1 MHSCP
6 RLCASPTTEALI
18 VVASLKST
26 CRRSLTESMPDIPLA
41 EDILPLKLALFHFQ
55 KFVGEE
61 EFAAEFLLKG
71 GMRTLIKILDLEG
84 GLTGNALAVRLG
96 FTPVTLARWPTD
108 LTITVCPS
116 RHKGC
121 P

>member
-1 MHSCP
+1 
-6 RLCASPTTEALI
+6 
-18 VVASLKST
+18 
-26 CRRSLTESMPDIPLA
+26 MPDILLA
-41 EDILPLKLALFHFQ
+41 EDILPLKLALFNFQ

-84 GLTGNALAVRLG
+84 GLTGNALAVRLE
-96 FTPVTLARWPTD
+96 FTPFTLARWPTD

-116 RHKGC
+116 RYKRC
-121 P
+121 S